1 MDNVDVEDS
10 LALSLHIDQPG
21 RYLRWTVSDT
31 GHGIPPEVIDRIF
44 EPFFTTKS
52 SGKGTGL
59 GLSIIV
65 GVVKSHQGYVRVGLP
80 KGGGTSFEIYLPA
93 DRDSSEIPKDGSH
106 KLIISGNE
114 KTVLVV
120 DDASA
125 VRETLKLILQANHF
139 KVLLAENGSDG
150 LKVFLENR
158 EQIDLVI
165 TDVAMPVMNGYEFVR
180 SIRSLEPKQNVI
192 VMSGSLEENGIDE
205 LRSMGINAILDK
217 PFTEN
222 LLMSELSNI
231 FYS

>member
-1 MDNVDVEDS
+1 M
-10 LALSLHIDQPG
+10 
-21 RYLRWTVSDT
+21 
-31 GHGIPPEVIDRIF
+31 
-44 EPFFTTKS
+44 
-52 SGKGTGL
+52 
-59 GLSIIV
+59 
-65 GVVKSHQGYVRVGLP
+65 
-80 KGGGTSFEIYLPA
+80 
-93 DRDSSEIPKDGSH
+93 
-106 KLIISGNE
+106 
-114 KTVLVV
+114 
-120 DDASA
+120 
-125 VRETLKLILQANHF
+125 
-139 KVLLAENGSDG
+139 AENGSDG